1 MNDVRTLHIKRIE
14 EGYQQIA
21 EIRDKKLTAHDVEFS
36 SWKDRVIQ
44 SLRHLYGQHHE
55 YSRRFNALL
64 FWSLRATIDSGL
76 TGSYRSGPTWSREDQ
91 ERFYGD
97 LHLAEQILADALEEL
112 NITPKMEEKLPTDT
126 KNTQTI
132 VINVHN
138 ILSQTTSVQLSQII
152 SNLNN
157 LELSDKDRILV
168 EKHATE
174 LSDEAHGEQR
184 WPVLAKSLDALKSF
198 GKSVYEQVAIP
209 LLLEMLKKQTGLN
222 D

>member
-1 MNDVRTLHIKRIE
+1 MRALHIKRIE
-14 EGYQQIA
+14 EGYQRIA
-21 EIRDKKLTAHDVEFS
+21 EIRNKKLTAHDVEFS
-36 SWKDRVIQ
+36 SWRDRVIQ
-44 SLRHLYGQHHE
+44 SLHHLYGQGHE

-64 FWSLRATIDSGL
+64 FWNPRATLDSAL
-76 TGSYRSGPTWSREDQ
+76 TGSYRSGPTWLRKDQ
-91 ERFYGD
+91 EIFDGD

-112 NITPKMEEKLPTDT
+112 NITPKMEEKVSTDT
-126 KNTQTI
+126 KKISPTI
-132 VINVHN
+132 VVNVHN
-138 ILSQTTSVQLSQII
+138 ILSQTTSVQMSQIV

-157 LELSDKDRILV
+157 LELSDKDRASV
-168 EKHATE
+168 EKHANE
-174 LSDEAHGEQR
+174 LSEEARGEQR